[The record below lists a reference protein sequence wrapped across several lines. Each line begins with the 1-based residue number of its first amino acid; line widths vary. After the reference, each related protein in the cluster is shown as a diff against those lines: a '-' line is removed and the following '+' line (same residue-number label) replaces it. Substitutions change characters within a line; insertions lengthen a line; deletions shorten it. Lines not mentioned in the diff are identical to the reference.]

1 MVNIVKFAQ
10 FYCIYLL
17 SSAQMSAG
25 EKQIRCFYKKTIY
38 SMVVLPSGIGTL
50 YTVRIFGGLQAAGMS
65 RIISCFFEI
74 ISAKYRYHPN
84 PGVRISGTPLL
95 FHHRTSRHLA
105 LRSEGTCQIRMSGQ
119 RCQKI
124 GRAHV

>member
-10 FYCIYLL
+10 FYCIYLP

-25 EKQIRCFYKKTIY
+25 GKQIRCFYKKTIY

-50 YTVRIFGGLQAAGMS
+50 YTVRIFGSLQASDMS

-74 ISAKYRYHPN
+74 ISAKYRLKE
-84 PGVRISGTPLL
+84 SLPL
-95 FHHRTSRHLA
+95 
-105 LRSEGTCQIRMSGQ
+105 
-119 RCQKI
+119 
-124 GRAHV
+124 HVTHDCPFRLLITGSAF

>member
-17 SSAQMSAG
+17 SSEQMSAG

-50 YTVRIFGGLQAAGMS
+50 YTVRIFGGLQAAGIS
-65 RIISCFFEI
+65 RIISCFFYANI
-74 ISAKYRYHPN
+74 CKIS
-84 PGVRISGTPLL
+84 
-95 FHHRTSRHLA
+95 
-105 LRSEGTCQIRMSGQ
+105 SEGIIPPSRDS
-119 RCQKI
+119 
-124 GRAHV
+124 

>member
-38 SMVVLPSGIGTL
+38 SMAVMPSGIGIL
-50 YTVRIFGGLQAAGMS
+50 YTVRILDVLQTAGMS
-65 RIISCFFEI
+65 RIISYFFEI
-74 ISAKYRYHPN
+74 ISAKYRLKE
-84 PGVRISGTPLL
+84 SFPL
-95 FHHRTSRHLA
+95 
-105 LRSEGTCQIRMSGQ
+105 
-119 RCQKI
+119 
-124 GRAHV
+124 HVTHDCPFRLLITGSAF

>member
-38 SMVVLPSGIGTL
+38 SMAVLSSGIGTL

-74 ISAKYRYHPN
+74 ISAKYRLKE
-84 PGVRISGTPLL
+84 SLPL
-95 FHHRTSRHLA
+95 
-105 LRSEGTCQIRMSGQ
+105 
-119 RCQKI
+119 
-124 GRAHV
+124 HVTHDCPPFDY

>member
-17 SSAQMSAG
+17 SSAQMSAE

-74 ISAKYRYHPN
+74 ISAKYRLKE
-84 PGVRISGTPLL
+84 SFPL
-95 FHHRTSRHLA
+95 
-105 LRSEGTCQIRMSGQ
+105 
-119 RCQKI
+119 
-124 GRAHV
+124 HVTHDCPFRLLITGSAF

>member
-17 SSAQMSAG
+17 SSAQMSAL
-25 EKQIRCFYKKTIY
+25 EMQFLCFYKKTIL
-38 SMVVLPSGIGTL
+38 SVVILPDEIRIL

-74 ISAKYRYHPN
+74 ISAKYRLKE
-84 PGVRISGTPLL
+84 SLPL
-95 FHHRTSRHLA
+95 
-105 LRSEGTCQIRMSGQ
+105 
-119 RCQKI
+119 
-124 GRAHV
+124 HVTHDCPFRLLITGSAF